1 VVRRLFPLF
10 VLAMFL
16 FAVPSAVADPSPTQT
31 AAHEDGLNTES
42 GVGGPDASAAPGA
55 TPEESVANQFPPNSV
70 ETFRFQ
76 IAPGQENSSFDVT
89 VGWPPPGDY
98 AEEGEEVDFDVFVYR
113 IRGNGTLDPNVLTS
127 AASLA
132 NPEVASYASPI
143 SDDPLRAG
151 QYIVAVHNFC
161 SSEDDPIPASQD
173 DPDTTDNENPCAGYV
188 DRAADLE
195 DRWDAEVTFN
205 AFDPANK
212 LPTVS
217 LSGPTTATTGQSV
230 TYTAAATDPDG
241 SIASVAFDLNGD
253 GVHETNTSGA
263 LAASTSFAN
272 PGLHSVGVRVI
283 DNEGAPAYASVD
295 VRVTGAPTGGTSNLK
310 PRVLSGFR
318 LNRPVFGGRKSR
330 KLVVSYRLRETGRV
344 IVSLY
349 RGKKRVKRL
358 VSANRRANRTYRIN
372 ISPRKLRKG
381 ATYTVRM
388 FARSADGKRT
398 QSARLSAK
406 RL

>member
-1 VVRRLFPLF
+1 
-10 VLAMFL
+10 M
-16 FAVPSAVADPSPTQT
+16 D
-31 AAHEDGLNTES
+31 
-42 GVGGPDASAAPGA
+42 
-55 TPEESVANQFPPNSV
+55 
-70 ETFRFQ
+70 
-76 IAPGQENSSFDVT
+76 I
-89 VGWPPPGDY
+89 
-98 AEEGEEVDFDVFVYR
+98 FVYR

-151 QYIVAVHNFC
+151 EYIVAVHNFC

-188 DRAADLE
+188 DKPE
-195 DRWDAEVTFN
+195 DGEDQWEAEVTFT

-217 LSGPTTATTGQSV
+217 LSGPTTATTGQPV
-230 TYTAAATDPDG
+230 AYTASPADADG
-241 SIASVAFDLNGD
+241 SIASVAFDLDGD

-263 LAASTSFAN
+263 LTASTTFAS
-272 PGLHSVGVRVI
+272 PGLRSVGVRVI
-283 DNEGAPAYASVD
+283 DNEGAAAYASID

-310 PRVLSGFR
+310 PRVLSSFR
-318 LNRPVFGGRKSR
+318 LNRPVFGGRKAR
-330 KLVVSYRLRETGRV
+330 KLVVSYRLREAGRV

-349 RGKKRVKRL
+349 RGKKRIQRL
-358 VSANRRANRTYRIN
+358 VSGNRRANRTYKIN
-372 ISPRKLRKG
+372 ISPKKLRKG
-381 ATYTVRM
+381 ATYTVRIS
-388 FARSADGKRT
+388 ARSADGKRT